1 MKKPSAWKLVASLG
15 CIAVFGGL
23 AVGTTYSLF
32 TSQKKVN
39 TLLTIAG
46 SDSIKATLY
55 LKELKQDVLNDD
67 GMIETQDMLST
78 TIKKASGDVILPD
91 STTGYVDLTDYDYE
105 KYPIFSTVKLVP
117 TMTGTATFV
126 LKNTGDVAF
135 DYTVNVTKTALDKDG
150 DTDDEL
156 ARQIVFKSP
165 EGQSTESVKKGGE
178 KEITIS
184 YEFLNDQKNNDV
196 MESTFS
202 ASLTFKLSSVS
213 KATA

>member
-1 MKKPSAWKLVASLG
+1 MSEMKKPSAWKLVASLG

-46 SDSIKATLY
+46 SDTIKATLY

-67 GMIETQDMLST
+67 GMIETQSMLST
-78 TIKKASGDVILPD
+78 IKDESGNVIAPD
-91 STTGYVDLTDYDYE
+91 ETTHLVDLTNY
-105 KYPIFSTVKLVP
+105 KGQIFSTVKLVP

-135 DYTVNVTKTALDKDG
+135 DYTVNVTKTALDKKG

-165 EGQSTESVKKGGE
+165 DGQPTESVKKGGE

-202 ASLTFKLSSVS
+202 ASLAFKLSSVS